1 MQHFCLY
8 QAGHQHIRGI
18 EMQNWVLANRK
29 HQSKKVGNSF
39 GAGLTP
45 KVECGAQLKLTVVTV
60 GLSLE
65 VTLGGLGS
73 ASSMGQYVT
82 VRFP

>member
-18 EMQNWVLANRK
+18 EMQKRVLANRK
-29 HQSKKVGNSF
+29 YQSKEVGNSF
-39 GAGLTP
+39 WAGLTP
-45 KVECGAQLKLTVVTV
+45 KVEYGARLKLTVVMV
-60 GLSLE
+60 GLRLE